1 MNVLKSV
8 VVWVT
13 LAAMILI
20 NAKMNSY
27 LGKK

>member
-20 NAKMNSY
+20 NAKMNY
-27 LGKK
+27 YMGKK